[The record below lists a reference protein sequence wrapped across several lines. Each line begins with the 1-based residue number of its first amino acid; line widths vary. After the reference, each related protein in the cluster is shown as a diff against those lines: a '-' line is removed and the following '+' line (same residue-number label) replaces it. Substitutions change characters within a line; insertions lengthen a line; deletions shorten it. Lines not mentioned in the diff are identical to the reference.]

1 MSASLTIQR
10 EVGDATS
17 LEILK
22 TRLDGTLSDLV
33 EDEPAP
39 SRGVGLN
46 DL

>member
-10 EVGDATS
+10 EVGDATF

-22 TRLDGTLSDLV
+22 TRLDEALSDLF

-39 SRGVGLN
+39 SRGL